1 MKGCLKSDYKF
12 PFEKLDVWQKSLC
25 LAQLVYQRTST
36 FPKNETFG
44 LSSQMQRAAISVSS
58 NIAEGSVRLSPKEQ
72 IRFYELAFGSLME
85 ILSQII
91 LANKI
96 GYIIDKDYEE
106 LRCNIED
113 ISRML
118 NGLSKAN
125 KQ

>member
-1 MKGCLKSDYKF
+1 M
-12 PFEKLDVWQKSLC
+12 
-25 LAQLVYQRTST
+25 VYQITST

-58 NIAEGSVRLSPKEQ
+58 NIAEGSVRFSPKEQ
-72 IRFYELAFGSLME
+72 SRFYELAFGSLME

>member
-1 MKGCLKSDYKF
+1 MNSCLKNDYKF
-12 PFEKLDVWQKSLC
+12 PFEKLDVWQKSLSF
-25 LAQLVYQRTST
+25 ARMVYQITST

-58 NIAEGSVRLSPKEQ
+58 NIAEGSVRFSPKEQ
-72 IRFYELAFGSLME
+72 SRFYELAFGSLME